1 MIVYAMNIDSLL
13 SRFKIQTK
21 VLAFIFPF
29 VISISAVGVLGL
41 YASSLLQSSLTIS
54 NGVMTSLSGFR
65 DVSASMNRFLE
76 ETTETNLSDVKTRLG
91 EQKQILEDT
100 LDGLGEKTDGKDDLK
115 VAIDTATGVE
125 DGMASLWQLQ
135 QADQASRKAINDAVS
150 AIISAQLIID
160 EAGSQNDRSILTKE
174 GAAKTALYDASRV
187 ANVNA
192 EVAAIYDGYKA
203 AGTAENKLN
212 FLAQAL
218 GKSQKTLRK
227 LNSALPSDKKP
238 LAGDIKDAFDTLKPI
253 ADAGLIEDTTLP
265 VLNAAME
272 KVHSAEQAI
281 AAFNA
286 PNLLAAI
293 QSLADL
299 ESVKVKA
306 DGIRGDSGRVSKSIY
321 AVQIEL
327 AQFLAK
333 PDKATRDSLIQQ
345 FQIITKDMEALQGA
359 AKGEKFFDDLT
370 AKLVPAIDKMT
381 TESAALV
388 DINVKRM
395 SAFENAAAGVDK
407 IWAKL
412 TDFAK
417 TQKENA
423 GVERERANRISITAT
438 LVGVVIAILAGIGLV
453 ATFKGPIGRITSAMR
468 RLAEGALDTRIDGDA
483 RADEIGDMARALGVF
498 KENALEKERMEQAS
512 SQQRAAAEQERA
524 RNEAEKRASEEQVT
538 FAVNALASGL
548 ERLSKGDLTQ
558 EIHTPFAGSLDRLR
572 SDFNGSLVRLRETL
586 THIQTNA
593 YSIQSNGAVMRS
605 SADDLSRRTEAQ
617 AASLEQT
624 AAAVDEI
631 TVTVRGS
638 AERARDANTIVAS
651 TRKMTDESVVV
662 VANAIDAMARIED
675 ASGKIEQIIEVIDD
689 IAFQTNLLALNAG
702 IEAARAGEAGK
713 GFAVVAQEV
722 RELAQRS
729 GGAAKEIKALI
740 DQAASEV
747 SSGVSHVQKTGQVLG
762 AISGQITEISNHVN
776 GIATAAQDQASA
788 LHEVNGTVN
797 QMDQMTQANAAMVE
811 ESNALSQQLAEEAD
825 MLMQLVNQFRL
836 VAGSAYGT
844 GDSRAA

>member
-91 EQKQILEDT
+91 EQKQILENT
-100 LDGLGEKTDGKDDLK
+100 LDGLGDKTDGKDDLK

-174 GAAKTALYDASRV
+174 GTAKTALYDASRV

-203 AGTAENKLN
+203 AGTAADKLN

-218 GKSQKTLRK
+218 AKSQKTLRK

-272 KVHSAEQAI
+272 KVHTAEQAI

-333 PDKATRDSLIQQ
+333 PDKETRDSLMQQ

-395 SAFENAAAGVDK
+395 AAFESAAAGVDK

-468 RLAEGALDTRIDGDA
+468 RLAEGALDTSIDGDA

-524 RNEAEKRASEEQVT
+524 RNEAEKRTSEEQVT

>member
-1 MIVYAMNIDSLL
+1 MNIDSLL

-41 YASSLLQSSLTIS
+41 YATSLLQSSLTIS

-91 EQKQILEDT
+91 EQKQILENT
-100 LDGLGEKTDGKDDLK
+100 LDGLGDKTDGKDDLK
-115 VAIDTATGVE
+115 TAIDTATDVE
-125 DGMASLWQLQ
+125 NGMASLWQLQ

-160 EAGSQNDRSILTKE
+160 EAGSQNDRGILTKE
-174 GAAKTALYDASRV
+174 GTAKTALYDASRV

-192 EVAAIYDGYKA
+192 EIAAIYAGYKA
-203 AGTAENKLN
+203 AGTAEEKLK
-212 FLAQAL
+212 FLSEAL
-218 GKSQKTLRK
+218 AKSQKTLRK

-238 LAGDIKDAFDTLKPI
+238 LAGEIKDAFDTLKPI
-253 ADAGLIEDTTLP
+253 ADAGVIEDTTLP
-265 VLNAAME
+265 ALSAAME
-272 KVHSAEQAI
+272 KVHAAEQAI

-286 PNLLAAI
+286 PNLLSAI

-299 ESVKVKA
+299 EAVKVKA

-333 PDKATRDSLIQQ
+333 PDKDTRDSLIQQ

-395 SAFENAAAGVDK
+395 AAFESAAAGVDK
-407 IWAKL
+407 IWGKL

-423 GVERERANRISITAT
+423 GVERERANQISITAT
-438 LVGVVIAILAGIGLV
+438 LVGIVIAILAGIGLV

-524 RNEAEKRASEEQVT
+524 RNEAEKRASEEQVA

-558 EIHTPFAGSLDRLR
+558 EINTPFAGSLDRLR

-740 DQAASEV
+740 EQAASEV
-747 SSGVSHVQKTGQVLG
+747 SSGVTHVQKTGQVLG

-788 LHEVNGTVN
+788 LHEVNGSVN

-836 VAGSAYGT
+836 VAGSAY
-844 GDSRAA
+844 DSRAA

>member
-1 MIVYAMNIDSLL
+1 MNIDSLL

-41 YASSLLQSSLTIS
+41 YATSLLQSSLTIS

-76 ETTETNLSDVKTRLG
+76 ETTEINLSDVKTRLG
-91 EQKQILEDT
+91 EQKQILENT
-100 LDGLGEKTDGKDDLK
+100 LDGLGDKTDGKDDLK
-115 VAIDTATGVE
+115 TAIDTATDVE
-125 DGMASLWQLQ
+125 NGMASLWQLQ

-160 EAGSQNDRSILTKE
+160 EAGSQNDRGILTKE
-174 GAAKTALYDASRV
+174 GTAKTALYDASRV

-192 EVAAIYDGYKA
+192 EIAAIYAGYKA
-203 AGTAENKLN
+203 AGTAEEKLK
-212 FLAQAL
+212 FLSEAL
-218 GKSQKTLRK
+218 AKSQKTIRK

-238 LAGDIKDAFDTLKPI
+238 LAGEIKDAFDTLKPI
-253 ADAGLIEDTTLP
+253 ADAGVIEDTTLP
-265 VLNAAME
+265 ALSAAME
-272 KVHSAEQAI
+272 KVHAAEQAI

-286 PNLLAAI
+286 PNLLSAI

-299 ESVKVKA
+299 EAVKVKA

-333 PDKATRDSLIQQ
+333 PDKETRDSLIQQ

-395 SAFENAAAGVDK
+395 AAFESAAAGVDK
-407 IWAKL
+407 IWVKL

-423 GVERERANRISITAT
+423 GVERERANQISITAT
-438 LVGVVIAILAGIGLV
+438 LVGIVIAVLAGIGLV

-524 RNEAEKRASEEQVT
+524 RNEAEKRASEEQVA

-558 EIHTPFAGSLDRLR
+558 EINTPFAGSLDRLR

-586 THIQTNA
+586 THIQSNA

-740 DQAASEV
+740 EQAASEV
-747 SSGVSHVQKTGQVLG
+747 SSGVTHVQKTGQVLG

-836 VAGSAYGT
+836 VAGSAY
-844 GDSRAA
+844 DSRAA